1 MANKKQPWMIV
12 IAGPNGAGKSTFYD
26 KVLSSDPFFKNVEFI
41 NLDIEAKN
49 LAGEDGD
56 VNEFFFE
63 AGRYVRQRLNDRLE
77 KRETFIYETTASG
90 KTHLKLIEQAKEK
103 GFKVAFIFIGLSS
116 VQLSYL
122 RVQERVKNGGH
133 DVPADDIERR
143 FPNIM
148 KHFPDILK
156 ISDISIAFDN
166 SKKTPYELI
175 FMMDERK
182 LLVFHNYPK
191 WMNTALKGRKTR
203 KDMLHI
209 TKEGFLNMT
218 GEKRQDITRWIF
230 KHLEDNASSR

>member
-1 MANKKQPWMIV
+1 MSNKQPWMI
-12 IAGPNGAGKSTFYD
+12 ILAGPNGAGKSTFYE
-26 KVLSSDPFFKNVEFI
+26 KVLSSDPFFKNAEFI

-56 VNEFFFE
+56 VNDFFFE
-63 AGRYVRQRLNDRLE
+63 AGRYVRSRLDDKLE

-90 KTHLKLIEQAKEK
+90 RTHLRLVDQAKKK

-116 VQLSYL
+116 VQLSHL

-133 DVPADDIERR
+133 NVPVDDIERR

-182 LLVFHNYPK
+182 LLIFHNYPK

-203 KDMLHI
+203 KDMIHI
-209 TKEGFLNMT
+209 TKEDFLNMT
-218 GEKRQDITRWIF
+218 GEKRANITRRIF
-230 KHLEDNASSR
+230 KHLEDSSISR